1 MTVYITGKIFS
12 REIQRSWN
20 HGKQFSRDGV
30 IQETSLMIMAHRGGI
45 ESGVLNR
52 HSGGL
57 GGDVWVL
64 SMLPR
69 TLEKGGPSI
78 ILEFST
84 TVQGNLGHDKAQSY
98 FVYISPFTI
107 WISAKR
113 DVYGKLRLRRIQ
125 QRRLQGVWMR
135 TRRGRRVLPEDQ
147 LFWLDKRY

>member
-1 MTVYITGKIFS
+1 MTVYIAGKIFS

-57 GGDVWVL
+57 GGDVWGL

-78 ILEFST
+78 ILQFGT
-84 TVQGNLGHDKAQSY
+84 AVQGNLSHEQASHY
-98 FVYISPFTI
+98 VVYT
-107 WISAKR
+107 
-113 DVYGKLRLRRIQ
+113 
-125 QRRLQGVWMR
+125 
-135 TRRGRRVLPEDQ
+135 
-147 LFWLDKRY
+147 